1 MSQFPDNYNW
11 LTEKFGAVMNAHQN
25 LGKELQNA
33 GPLDNKTAQL
43 IKLGA
48 AAASRSEGAVHSH
61 IKRAVK
67 AGASPEEIYHTLLLL
82 VSTVG
87 FPTIAASLSW
97 AREYIERDK

>member
-1 MSQFPDNYNW
+1 MSQFPDNYKW
-11 LTEKFGAVMNAHQN
+11 ITETFGEVMSAHQK

-33 GPLDNKTAQL
+33 GPLDSKTSQL

-61 IKRAVK
+61 IKRAIK
-67 AGASPEEIYHTLLLL
+67 AGATPEEVYHTLLLL

-87 FPTIAASLSW
+87 FPTIAAALSW
-97 AREYIERDK
+97 AREYIENE